1 MQRRHAVM
9 KENAH
14 FSSPVSHFVISHFF
28 VPHSWFYQFPCFTAL
43 LCAVVVNVKWEM
55 AIHCG
60 AALVYMYVW
69 SLCVCM
75 HVLLGLVVVW
85 SCIQLTLYLSVSTQA
100 EGVRR
105 AFVEE

>member
-1 MQRRHAVM
+1 MQRQHAVM

-14 FSSPVSHFVISHFF
+14 FFISRFSFLSFPISHFF
-28 VPHSWFYQFPCFTAL
+28 VPRSWFYQFPCFTAL

-85 SCIQLTLYLSVSTQA
+85 SCIQ
-100 EGVRR
+100 
-105 AFVEE
+105 